1 MIFDKKTKISL
12 IATLFIGLIL
22 GALLFGG
29 SSKEEE
35 KNAKET
41 VIKDQIWTCSMHPQI
56 RKNEPGACP
65 ICGMDLIPLETSEN
79 SDIDPNAIS
88 MSESA
93 MIIAGVSTYKVGN
106 SNGIKEIALN
116 GKVEVNEKGV
126 YSQSSHIPGR
136 IEKILVTF
144 TGEYVKKGQVVAY
157 VYSPELASTQQELL
171 EAYSVKDIQPQL
183 LEAVKQKLKNWKV
196 SETTIRKVIQ
206 SGKAQDKF
214 AITADVSGYVV
225 KKNVELGDY
234 VQRGQTLYDVA
245 DLSKVWVLFEIYETE
260 IGWIKKGDKVNY
272 TIASFPG
279 ESFSGIISFID
290 PFINPSTRIAKAR
303 IEVNN
308 SNLKLK
314 PEMFVSGII
323 KSKMTANKSSLS
335 VPKSAVMWTGK
346 RSIVYI
352 KNESEKRISFKLREV
367 TLGPLLGSDYIIEEG
382 LEAGEE
388 IAVNGTFNIDAAA
401 QLAGK
406 PSMMNIEGSKMN
418 TGHDHGATQ
427 SNAVEE
433 KQATIQTKKTTINQE
448 AKTSL
453 KPLFSNYFQLKDA
466 LTKGDFNASKKAL
479 LDFEKTLSKINM
491 NVFKGDSHKL
501 WMSYVTPLKKNT
513 LHAEHLKD
521 IKEIRMAFEP
531 ISNVMIAIVK
541 SFRPLTEKTYV
552 QFCPMAN
559 NDKGANWLSTEDKV
573 VNPYFGPT
581 MIKCGEIKSEITNK
595 Q

>member
-1 MIFDKKTKISL
+1 MIFDKKTKITL
-12 IATLFIGLIL
+12 GATLILGLVL

-35 KNAKET
+35 KNTKET

-106 SNGIKEIALN
+106 SDGIKEIALN

-157 VYSPELASTQQELL
+157 VYSPELASAQQELL

-196 SETTIRKVIQ
+196 SETTIKKVIQ

-234 VQRGQTLYDVA
+234 VQRGQTLYEVA

-352 KNESEKRISFKLREV
+352 KNESEKGISFKLREV

-388 IAVNGTFNIDAAA
+388 ITINGTFNIDAAA

-406 PSMMNIEGSKMN
+406 PSMMNIEGGKVN
-418 TGHDHGATQ
+418 TGHDHGGMKGTM
-427 SNAVEE
+427 SND
-433 KQATIQTKKTTINQE
+433 KQATLQTIKTTISTD

-453 KPLFSNYFQLKDA
+453 QPLYKDYFELKDA
-466 LTKGDFNASKKAL
+466 LTKDDFNLAKNTISK
-479 LDFEKTLSKINM
+479 FENSLNKINM
-491 NVFKGDSHKL
+491 NLFKGDAHKI
-501 WMSYVTPLKKNT
+501 WMNYQTELKNNI
-513 LHAEHLKD
+513 LHAVHIKD
-521 IKEIRMAFEP
+521 IKEMRKSFER
-531 ISNVMIAIVK
+531 ISNVMIAMTK
-541 SFRPLTEKTYV
+541 SFKPLKESSYI

-559 NDKGANWLSTEDKV
+559 SDKGANWLSKENKV
-573 VNPYFGPT
+573 VNPYFGAS
-581 MIKCGEIKSEITNK
+581 MSKCGEVKQAIK
-595 Q
+595 

>member
-1 MIFDKKTKISL
+1 MTFDKKTKIAL
-12 IATLFIGLIL
+12 VATLLLGLLL

-29 SSKEEE
+29 SSKEEQNKSE
-35 KNAKET
+35 ET
-41 VIKDQIWTCSMHPQI
+41 VTKDQVWTCSMHPQI
-56 RKNEPGACP
+56 RQSEPGSCP
-65 ICGMDLIPLETSEN
+65 ICGMDLIPLETSDN
-79 SDIDPNAIS
+79 SDIDPDAIS

-106 SNGIKEIALN
+106 SDGIKEISLN

-157 VYSPELASTQQELL
+157 VYSPELATAQQELL
-171 EAYSVKDIQPQL
+171 EAYSIRDIQPQL
-183 LEAVKQKLKNWKV
+183 FEAVKQKLRNWRV
-196 SETTIRKVIQ
+196 SETAIKNVLS

-214 AITADVSGYVV
+214 PITADVSGYVV

-245 DLSKVWVLFEIYETE
+245 DLSTVWVLFEIYESE

-279 ESFSGIISFID
+279 ESFSGTISFID
-290 PFINPSTRIAKAR
+290 PFINPTTRIATAR
-303 IEVNN
+303 VEVRN

-314 PEMFVSGII
+314 PEMFVSGTI
-323 KSKMTANKSSLS
+323 SSRVATNKSSLS

-346 RSIVYI
+346 RSIVYV
-352 KNESEKRISFKLREV
+352 KNESEKGVSFKLRQV
-367 TLGPLLGSDYIIEEG
+367 TLGPLLGNDYLIEEG

-388 IAVNGTFNIDAAA
+388 VVANGTFNIDAAA

-406 PSMMNIEGSKMN
+406 PSMMNLEGGKASTAHN
-418 TGHDHGATQ
+418 HGGSQDAE
-427 SNAVEE
+427 SNE
-433 KQATIQTKKTTINQE
+433 KQTVLQTTKTTISAD

-453 KPLFSNYFQLKDA
+453 QPLYKDYFELKDA
-466 LTKGDFNASKKAL
+466 LTKDDFSGAKTAITK
-479 LDFEKTLSKINM
+479 FEKSLSKINM
-491 NVFKGDSHKL
+491 NLFKGDAHKI
-501 WMSYVTPLKKNT
+501 WMNYQTELKKNT
-513 LHAEHLKD
+513 LHAAHIKD
-521 IKEIRMAFEP
+521 IKEMRKSFIS
-531 ISNVMIAIVK
+531 ISNVMIAMTK
-541 SFRPLTEKTYV
+541 SFTPLKESSYI

-559 NDKGANWLSTEDKV
+559 SDKGANWLSKENKV
-573 VNPYFGPT
+573 VNPYFGAS
-581 MIKCGEIKSEITNK
+581 MLKCGEVKETIK
-595 Q
+595 